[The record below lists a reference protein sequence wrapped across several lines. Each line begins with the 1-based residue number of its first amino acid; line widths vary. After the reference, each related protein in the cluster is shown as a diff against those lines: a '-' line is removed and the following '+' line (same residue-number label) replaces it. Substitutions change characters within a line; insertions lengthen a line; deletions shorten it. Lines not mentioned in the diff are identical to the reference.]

1 MMKGLF
7 THKQT
12 HAGAKIRHE
21 DDDQSVCQ
29 VSPFTVKVMTQLTLS
44 QLHSIDLITHGQED
58 RAS

>member
-21 DDDQSVCQ
+21 DDDQSVC
-29 VSPFTVKVMTQLTLS
+29 VKVMTQLTLS

>member
-7 THKQT
+7 AP
-12 HAGAKIRHE
+12 AGLCLCAKIRRE

-44 QLHSIDLITHGQED
+44 QVHSIDLITHGQED